1 MRKKGL
7 FKAEPPVRLVPLDD
21 HALELMEKLREGEKV
36 LVWVHNARYPE
47 HHRFAFV
54 VFQTIAE
61 DLGMEVEDVLES
73 IKYDTGRWDYVTLW
87 DGTKKPRT
95 HSIAFESMSQ
105 RDFQQ
110 FWKDTLAILKD
121 RLPEGL
127 YITVHNMVTQGTE
140 RGR

>member
-7 FKAEPPVRLVPLDD
+7 FAVHRDRLTPLND
-21 HALELMEKLREGEKV
+21 HAEELTGQLDGQKA

-47 HHRFAFV
+47 HHRFAFL
-54 VFQTIAE
+54 VFQRIAE
-61 DLGMEVEDVLES
+61 GLGMEVEDVLES

-105 RDFQQ
+105 SDFQQ
-110 FWKDTLAILKD
+110 FWKDTLAVLKD
-121 RLPEGL
+121 RLPQGL
-127 YITVHNMVTQGTE
+127 YIEIHNMVTAE
-140 RGR
+140 RDQ